1 MPATEK
7 ITTLPQL
14 LAWRERAREGGR
26 TVVHCHGCFDVVH
39 PGHIHHLQHA
49 RSLGDLLVVSV
60 SSDAHV
66 NKGVSRPLIPDDL
79 RAASLAALECVDAVY
94 LNPHP
99 TAVELLKTLRPDVY
113 VKGRE
118 YETSIDPR
126 FLAERDAVW
135 AGGGETIYSSGDVVY
150 SSTALIGSLSD
161 TGAFNTE
168 KATRFARQHGA
179 MPPQIDQTL
188 RAIRGLKTL
197 VIGDAILDR
206 YHFCEAVGVAGEG
219 PMMSLR
225 AIGSQ
230 GYDGGAAVVARHAAA
245 LAASVTLVT
254 ALADDD
260 ASEQLRMRLAGEG
273 VDVIASDHRKT
284 LVEKERYLVDDV
296 KMLKVDRGSVAPL
309 DARREAALAE
319 QILLAADGAACVIF
333 ADFGYGLITQG
344 LLDRVLPEL
353 RKTVS
358 VLTAD
363 VSGKQTNLLRFHGV
377 DLLCPTERELRE
389 ALGDH
394 SSGIG
399 AIVSELLRLTD
410 ARSALLTLGKQ
421 GLVACDWPTGD
432 WRQSDGRLR
441 TEYLPSLAA
450 RAVDPLGA
458 GDALLAAASLSLAAG
473 ASLPVAAYVGSLAA
487 AVAIGRVGNL
497 PVHADDVLDAA
508 AHLTQ
513 RLPAKV
519 A

>member
-1 MPATEK
+1 
-7 ITTLPQL
+7 
-14 LAWRERAREGGR
+14 
-26 TVVHCHGCFDVVH
+26 VVH

-66 NKGVSRPLIPDDL
+66 NKGVNRPLIPDDL
-79 RAASLAALECVDAVY
+79 RAASLAALECVDVVH
-94 LNPHP
+94 LNTEP
-99 TAVELLKTLRPDVY
+99 TAVSLLEALRPDVF

-126 FLAERDAVW
+126 FLAERDAVL
-135 AGGGETIYSSGDVVY
+135 AGGGEMFFSSGDVVY
-150 SSTALIGSLSD
+150 SSTALINALSD
-161 TGAFNTE
+161 TGAFDTE
-168 KATRFARQHGA
+168 KVSRFARQHDA
-179 MPPQIDQTL
+179 LPHQIDGVL
-188 RAIRGLKTL
+188 RRMRGLKTI
-197 VIGDAILDR
+197 VIGDVILDR

-225 AIGSQ
+225 AIGTQ

-245 LAASVTLVT
+245 LGADVTLVT

-260 ASEQLRMRLAGEG
+260 ASEQLRMRLTAEG
-273 VDVIASDHRKT
+273 VAVVATDHRKS
-284 LVEKERYLVDDV
+284 LVEKERYLVEQQ
-296 KMLKVDRGSVAPL
+296 KMLKIDRGSVAPL
-309 DARREAALAE
+309 DGRREAALAAR
-319 QILLAADGAACVIF
+319 ILDAAADAECVIF

-353 RKTVS
+353 RRRVP
-358 VLTAD
+358 VVTAD
-363 VSGKQTNLLRFHGV
+363 VSGKQANLLRFNGV

-389 ALGDH
+389 TLGDH

-399 AIVSELLRLTD
+399 AIVSELLRVTG
-410 ARSALLTLGKQ
+410 AKSALLTLGKQ
-421 GLVACDWPTGD
+421 GLVACDWPTDD
-432 WRQSDGRLR
+432 WRTGDGRLR

-450 RAVDPLGA
+450 RAADPLGA

-473 ASLPVAAYVGSLAA
+473 ATLPVAAYVGSLAA

-497 PVHADDVLDAA
+497 PVSAGALLDAA
-508 AHLTQ
+508 SQLVQFT
-513 RLPAKV
+513 PAKV